1 MTKIVVIGLDGAT
14 LDLIE
19 PWAKAGNL
27 PVLSNLMDQG
37 SYGRLQSVLPVLSSA
52 AWSSF
57 MTGMNPGK
65 HGLYDFVKRSPGS
78 YNLKPVN
85 HKHIRGKTI
94 WRILSEV
101 GKKVVVM
108 NVPMTYP
115 PEDVNGLL
123 ISGLGTP
130 DFKPFTYPSE
140 FSRELL
146 NQGYQVNSQVQFRPG
161 HEQDYLSEVGNITDR
176 LTNLALRLMSEQIWD
191 YFMLV
196 YREPDEMA
204 HYFWRYMD
212 PSHPQHISVRDA
224 PFQDAILK
232 YYQSIDHSIGQ
243 ILQSCGADTN
253 IVIMSDHG
261 TGPFYK
267 DVFLN
272 EWLRQKGWLALND
285 DNGLAGNSRKISA
298 ALGLTRSN
306 ISSSLRRLKLGRFE
320 QWLKSV
326 LGDRIEILPVSSL
339 TEFPNAIDWQH
350 TSAYSFGYHGQ
361 IYINLIGREPEGI
374 VSPGDEYNRLCDDI
388 RDALMSLVDPE
399 DGKPVVD
406 EVVHRRQVFHGPA
419 YDEAPDLIVIMR
431 KLAYITRSGYEFGN
445 QPGNLFAPPHHNQS
459 GSHRMEGTL
468 IMAGPDILQSGDKG
482 EAATLMDLAPTIL
495 YLLGCPV
502 PNDMDGNVLS
512 DWLSTERQVQ
522 ITEGNSETAYQA
534 SNNDELTPDEEAD
547 IVRRLK
553 ELGYLE

>member
-1 MTKIVVIGLDGAT
+1 
-14 LDLIE
+14 
-19 PWAKAGNL
+19 
-27 PVLSNLMDQG
+27 
-37 SYGRLQSVLPVLSSA
+37 
-52 AWSSF
+52 
-57 MTGMNPGK
+57 
-65 HGLYDFVKRSPGS
+65 
-78 YNLKPVN
+78 
-85 HKHIRGKTI
+85 
-94 WRILSEV
+94 
-101 GKKVVVM
+101 
-108 NVPMTYP
+108 
-115 PEDVNGLL
+115 
-123 ISGLGTP
+123 
-130 DFKPFTYPSE
+130 
-140 FSRELL
+140 
-146 NQGYQVNSQVQFRPG
+146 
-161 HEQDYLSEVGNITDR
+161 
-176 LTNLALRLMSEQIWD
+176 MSEQIWE

-212 PSHPQHISVRDA
+212 PSYPLHISVSDA
-224 PFQDAILK
+224 PYQDAILK
-232 YYQSIDHSIGQ
+232 YYQSIDHSIGE

-272 EWLRQKGWLALND
+272 EWLRQKGWLALNN
-285 DNGLAGNSRKISA
+285 DNGLASNSRKAFAVMGI
-298 ALGLTRSN
+298 TRSN
-306 ISSSLRRLKLGRFE
+306 ISSSLRRLKLGRLE

-326 LGDRIEILPVSSL
+326 LGDRIEILPASTL

-374 VSPGDEYNRLCDDI
+374 VSPGDEYDRLCDDI
-388 RDALMSLVDPE
+388 RDALMSLGDPE

-406 EVVHRRQVFHGPA
+406 QVVHRRQVFHGPA

-445 QPGNLFAPPHHNQS
+445 QPGNLFAPPHHYQS

-468 IMAGPDILQSGDKG
+468 ILAGPDILQAGYKG

-502 PNDMDGNVLS
+502 PDDMDGNVLS

-522 ITEGNSETAYQA
+522 ITQGNSVTAYQA
-534 SNNDELTPDEEAD
+534 SNNEALTPDEQAE